1 MKIQNLLEDLIKIES
16 ITPRDEGCFDVIE
29 PMLKDLGF
37 KCERINYENVENLYA
52 VLGDEGPLMC
62 FLGHTDVVPTGPVE
76 NWSQPPFSADII
88 DGHMF
93 GRGTADMKGNIAAY
107 LLALK
112 DFLSSKPSLNYRL
125 AVLLTSNEEGEP
137 EDGKIDVIIKK
148 FMDQGEHIDFCLVGE
163 PSSNKK
169 VGDTIR
175 IGRRGSLSG
184 TLKVL
189 GKQGH
194 VAYPEKVENP
204 IFTSAKLISELESI
218 TWDEGNEH
226 FQPTSFQISNI
237 KSGTGATNVVPGV
250 LEMMF
255 NFRFCSESNEAH
267 LKETFEAVLKK
278 QNLEYEIDWVLSG
291 LPYLTEKK
299 YFIEQIVN
307 SVKSVTGY
315 EPIINN
321 GGGTSDGRFLQ
332 VMGSEI
338 VELGPLNETIHKTD
352 ENVSLKD
359 LDTLKGIYT
368 NLLERLNSN

>member
-16 ITPRDEGCFDVIE
+16 ITPRDEGCFDVID

>member
-1 MKIQNLLEDLIKIES
+1 
-16 ITPRDEGCFDVIE
+16 
-29 PMLKDLGF
+29 
-37 KCERINYENVENLYA
+37 
-52 VLGDEGPLMC
+52 
-62 FLGHTDVVPTGPVE
+62 
-76 NWSQPPFSADII
+76 
-88 DGHMF
+88 
-93 GRGTADMKGNIAAY
+93 
-107 LLALK
+107 
-112 DFLSSKPSLNYRL
+112 L

-148 FMDQGEHIDFCLVGE
+148 FMDNGEHIDFCLVGE

-184 TLKVL
+184 TLKVM

-218 TWDEGNEH
+218 TWDKGNEH

-255 NFRFCSESNEAH
+255 NFRFCSESNEAY

-278 QNLEYEIDWVLSG
+278 LGLKYEVEWVLSG

-299 YFIEQIVN
+299 YFIEQVVD

-359 LDTLKGIYT
+359 LETLKGIYT

>member
-1 MKIQNLLEDLIKIES
+1 
-16 ITPRDEGCFDVIE
+16 
-29 PMLKDLGF
+29 
-37 KCERINYENVENLYA
+37 
-52 VLGDEGPLMC
+52 
-62 FLGHTDVVPTGPVE
+62 
-76 NWSQPPFSADII
+76 
-88 DGHMF
+88 
-93 GRGTADMKGNIAAY
+93 
-107 LLALK
+107 
-112 DFLSSKPSLNYRL
+112 
-125 AVLLTSNEEGEP
+125 VLLTSNEEGEP

-148 FMDQGEHIDFCLVGE
+148 FMDDGEHIDYCLVGE

-218 TWDEGNEH
+218 SWDEGNEH

-255 NFRFCSESNEAH
+255 NFRFCSESNEAY
-267 LKETFEAVLKK
+267 LKKTFEAVLKK
-278 QNLEYEIDWVLSG
+278 LDLKYEVEWVLSG

-299 YFIEQIVN
+299 YFIEQIVD
-307 SVKSVTGY
+307 SVKSITGY

-352 ENVSLKD
+352 ENVSLQD
-359 LDTLKGIYT
+359 LETLKGIYT